1 MNNNIAIATTSV
13 RLDTALS
20 DAEFREA
27 IEAVARQIEHFERAA
42 IFKIANR
49 LAWVHEQFL
58 YRRDEGG
65 FQGWV
70 ESRLGYSRTQ
80 AYRLLDVARLIKSI
94 PDWDTFGTLPVTAL
108 YQLAAPSTPV
118 PVRDEILDRLKAGE
132 RLSCATVTEVIAKA
146 KDIETES
153 TAPAIESIPGNS
165 AGKINGLAADGAGA
179 EREKTGAIETDG
191 TENAESV
198 DDAAAKSVEARKA
211 LYAAGDAD
219 HVDDNRADAGGDHV
233 GGDGR
238 AEDDPRAG
246 DNHVDGSG
254 GDPAEEPEADLET
267 LAARWAMSTRKEQ
280 QEIRGEVLADFFAE
294 SSSNYTADLIPA
306 AKRANVVRVLLDAI
320 GVDGMLTAISPEFRQ
335 ALCAKL
341 PGKPKKF
348 KTERAVQTGTDATG
362 KPVFTLKG
370 RGNRSQVH

>member
-191 TENAESV
+191 TRTRNPWMMP
-198 DDAAAKSVEARKA
+198 RQ
-211 LYAAGDAD
+211 
-219 HVDDNRADAGGDHV
+219 NR
-233 GGDGR
+233 
-238 AEDDPRAG
+238 
-246 DNHVDGSG
+246 
-254 GDPAEEPEADLET
+254 
-267 LAARWAMSTRKEQ
+267 
-280 QEIRGEVLADFFAE
+280 
-294 SSSNYTADLIPA
+294 
-306 AKRANVVRVLLDAI
+306 
-320 GVDGMLTAISPEFRQ
+320 
-335 ALCAKL
+335 
-341 PGKPKKF
+341 
-348 KTERAVQTGTDATG
+348 
-362 KPVFTLKG
+362 
-370 RGNRSQVH
+370 